1 MNRTT
6 NCLRTGLLATVL
18 LAGAV
23 LPALADSAVL
33 GVGCRPENRV
43 LSDKLKER
51 YNVDGGALV
60 DNVLPNSPADQADIR
75 VGDIIVSFEGRRI
88 ADWDALAQAIM
99 ATHPGAEVV
108 VAFVRAE

>member
-1 MNRTT
+1 MYRTT

-43 LSDKLKER
+43 LSDASSHRKNRLD
-51 YNVDGGALV
+51 VDFGEPGLLLGIPAL
-60 DNVLPNSPADQADIR
+60 D
-75 VGDIIVSFEGRRI
+75 
-88 ADWDALAQAIM
+88 
-99 ATHPGAEVV
+99 
-108 VAFVRAE
+108 